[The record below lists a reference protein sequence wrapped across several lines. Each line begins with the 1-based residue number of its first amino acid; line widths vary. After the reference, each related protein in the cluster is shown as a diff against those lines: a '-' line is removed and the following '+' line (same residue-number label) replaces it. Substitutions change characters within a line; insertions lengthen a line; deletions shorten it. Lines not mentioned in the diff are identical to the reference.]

1 MSVLK
6 SLKDAENIDD
16 LAALLGYSAKTLA
29 YILYKIPLKAKYTTF
44 QVPKKSGGFRD
55 ISAPIDHLK
64 VLQRHLANTLY
75 ACRDEI
81 DRESG
86 RKAISHGFR
95 RGYSIV
101 TNAQPHHSRRFVLN
115 LDLKDF
121 FPTFNFGRVR
131 GFFIKNHDFALN
143 EKVATLIAQIA
154 CHDAGL
160 PQGSPCSPG
169 IADLLAHLLDVRL
182 AQLARKH
189 RVTYTRYADDLTFS
203 TNQKQ
208 FPAALA
214 VQDGEDGG
222 KWELG
227 KDLVDR
233 VTGAGFIINA
243 DKTRM
248 QCRMSRQLVT
258 GLTVNEK
265 VNVRSEYYKETRAM
279 CDALFKYGHYWI
291 SKKAVAAPSPVTE
304 EKKEG
309 ESAEASASAVIA
321 AKLPVTSL
329 GPLGGRLAHI
339 HHVKDQ
345 IDRRGEIEK
354 RKHKTAFRKLYMKF
368 LFYRAFAALDKPL
381 VLAEGKTDGVYLSLA
396 IKFSDAFQP
405 KLGQHTAEGFSQV
418 FRFFN
423 QENKTHHV
431 MELEGGTG
439 NFNFFLAS
447 YKKTMGS
454 FGHRPKLHPVI
465 LLIDND
471 EGAPPV
477 LSTIKQ
483 NFGKEITLASNDA
496 FYHLVDNLYL
506 VKTPHIGGIQK
517 TCIES
522 FFEPSVLETEVSG
535 KKFNPDVTS
544 TDTEFGKVRF
554 TEKVVKPNAETIN
567 WVGFAPLLQRLADV
581 VDHYSPPS
589 A

>member
-6 SLKDAENIDD
+6 SLKEAETIDD

-29 YILYKIPLKAKYTTF
+29 FILYKIPPADKYTSF
-44 QVPKKSGGFRD
+44 QIPKKSGGFRD

-64 VLQRHLANTLY
+64 VLQRHLANVLY

-81 DRESG
+81 DKQSG
-86 RKAISHGFR
+86 RRALSHGFR

-101 TNAQPHHSRRFVLN
+101 TNARPHHRRRFVLN

-131 GFFIKNHDFALN
+131 GYFIKNHDFALN

-154 CHDAGL
+154 CHPPGL
-160 PQGSPCSPG
+160 PQGSPCSPV

-208 FPAALA
+208 FPTSLA
-214 VQDGEDGG
+214 VQDVDDGG
-222 KWELG
+222 KWNLG
-227 KDLVDR
+227 KELVDR
-233 VTGAGFIINA
+233 VAGAGFLIND

-258 GLTVNEK
+258 GLTVNDI
-265 VNVRSEYYKETRAM
+265 VNVRPEYYRETRAM
-279 CDALFKYGHYWI
+279 CDALFNYGQYWI
-291 SKKAVAAPSPVTE
+291 PNKALAPPTTAGVAEGGEAVTE
-304 EKKEG
+304 A
-309 ESAEASASAVIA
+309 AEPTP
-321 AKLPVTSL
+321 LGPVAIKSL
-329 GPLGGRLAHI
+329 GPVGGRLAHI

-345 IDRRGEIEK
+345 IDQREEIEK
-354 RKHKTAFRKLYMKF
+354 RKHKTAFRSLYMRF
-368 LFYRAFAALDKPL
+368 LFYRAFVALDKPL
-381 VLAEGKTDGVYLSLA
+381 VLAEGKTDGAYLSLA
-396 IKFSDAFQP
+396 IKHSPAFHP
-405 KLGQHTAEGFSQV
+405 KLGQPTADGFAQV
-418 FRFFN
+418 LRFFN

-439 NFNFFLAS
+439 NFKFFLAG
-447 YKKTMGS
+447 YKKAMAS
-454 FGHRPKLHPVI
+454 YGHKPQLHPVI
-465 LLIDND
+465 MLIDND
-471 EGAPPV
+471 EGAAPV

-483 NFGKEITLASNDA
+483 SFGKEINLASNDA

-506 VKTPHIGGIQK
+506 VKTPHLGKAHK

-522 FFEPSVLETEVSG
+522 FFEKSVLDTTVNG
-535 KKFNPDVTS
+535 KKFNAKVTS

-554 TEKVVKPNAETIN
+554 TEKVVKPNAATIN
-567 WVGFAPLLQRLADV
+567 WAGFAPLLQRLADV
-581 VDHYSPPS
+581 VDDYKAPAS
-589 A
+589 